1 MTDGADTNRRFYDT
15 LWREARLQRPERF
28 NTWPLVHRVVAG
40 RRALEV
46 GPGLRPRLP
55 LATTVFLDRSRPA
68 VDRLR
73 ACGARALTGEV
84 TRLPFADA
92 GFDVVAAFDIIEHVA
107 DDGRVFAEL
116 DRVLAPDGELLLS
129 VPLHQSAWT
138 EFDAFVGHHRRYDPA
153 DLERRLAQHGLR
165 VAESAVYGMQPRS
178 GWLLEFGVWML
189 RHQRARAMRWYN
201 AYTPFAIWFQKRL
214 QFRPGLVDSPE
225 VDEIIALCHRQAARP
240 RERCSAVGVD

>member
-1 MTDGADTNRRFYDT
+1 
-15 LWREARLQRPERF
+15 
-28 NTWPLVHRVVAG
+28 
-40 RRALEV
+40 
-46 GPGLRPRLP
+46 
-55 LATTVFLDRSRPA
+55 VFLDASRPA
-68 VDRLR
+68 VAALR
-73 ACGARALTGEV
+73 ACGARALV
-84 TRLPFADA
+84 SDITRLPFRDA

-178 GWLLEFGVWML
+178 RRVLEFGVWML
-189 RHQRARAMRWYN
+189 RHQPRFAMRWYN
-201 AYTPFAIWFQKRL
+201 AYTPLALWLQKPLR
-214 QFRPGLVDSPE
+214 FTPGLVDDPA
-225 VDEIIALCHRQAARP
+225 VDEIIAVCGRGARSQSP
-240 RERCSAVGVD
+240 D

>member
-1 MTDGADTNRRFYDT
+1 VTDGADTNRRFYDT

-68 VDRLR
+68 VDSLR
-73 ACGARALTGEV
+73 ACGARALIGEV
-84 TRLPFADA
+84 TRLPFATA

-178 GWLLEFGVWML
+178 RWLLEFGVWML

-201 AYTPFAIWFQKRL
+201 AYTPFAIWFQKPL
-214 QFRPGLVDSPE
+214 QFSAGLVDSPE
-225 VDEIIALCHRQAARP
+225 IDEIIALCRRDGARP
-240 RERCSAVGVD
+240 QEGRSTGGVD